1 MKTYPNSDPRFDVE
15 EFTRL
20 EHCVAGKLCEGKLG
34 FVIQIAE
41 TYDGNNCKRRW
52 DNFPAYDFA

>member
-1 MKTYPNSDPRFDVE
+1 MERKIVFDISNMGDPRFDVE

-41 TYDGNNCKRRW
+41 TYDGNNCKRR
-52 DNFPAYDFA
+52 